1 MPRRVIEHTR
11 RDQEGDLLQVVSIFE
26 EGVNKEQA
34 KESVPYSRKH
44 NVLLNKK
51 DHYTYKSTS

>member
-11 RDQEGDLLQVVSIFE
+11 RDQEGDLLQVVSVFE

-44 NVLLNKK
+44 LCLINKK
-51 DHYTYKSTS
+51 DQYRYKGM